1 MKRILSGLFLL
12 WLIPTLSY
20 AVPPPDIS
28 SIANKQMGIAAQ
40 SMRDYD
46 TNLDGKKDRFDYYER
61 GKLVTVA
68 YDYDQD
74 GKIDEKNIV
83 KDNKVVERHIQ
94 KDGKTIFVVK
104 DPGLTD
110 NVHQAG
116 K

>member
-1 MKRILSGLFLL
+1 MKRILGCLFLL
-12 WLIPTLSY
+12 MLVPTLSY

-40 SMRDYD
+40 SMRDFD

-61 GKLVTVA
+61 GKLVTIA

-74 GKIDEKNIV
+74 GKIDEKDTV
-83 KDNKVVERHIQ
+83 KNGKVTERHII
-94 KDGKTIFVVK
+94 KDEKEIFVVK
-104 DPGLTD
+104 EPGLTD
-110 NVHQAG
+110 NVKLA